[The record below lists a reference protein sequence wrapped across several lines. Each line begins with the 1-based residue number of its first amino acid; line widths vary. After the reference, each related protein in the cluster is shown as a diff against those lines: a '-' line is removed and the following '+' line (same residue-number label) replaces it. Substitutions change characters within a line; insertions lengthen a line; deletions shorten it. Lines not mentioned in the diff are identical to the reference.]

1 MHASNERID
10 RQAAK
15 QFELLRNLLK
25 SSIRG
30 LGNTFEFNLTTTSI
44 RVIFLIVAS
53 SFASYSE
60 DRVKSRTK
68 IADYVNETRSGN
80 LHGSSRRP

>member
-1 MHASNERID
+1 MPESLLDQNKNIVLGALQPVGMHASNERID

-44 RVIFLIVAS
+44 RVIF
-53 SFASYSE
+53 
-60 DRVKSRTK
+60 
-68 IADYVNETRSGN
+68 
-80 LHGSSRRP
+80 